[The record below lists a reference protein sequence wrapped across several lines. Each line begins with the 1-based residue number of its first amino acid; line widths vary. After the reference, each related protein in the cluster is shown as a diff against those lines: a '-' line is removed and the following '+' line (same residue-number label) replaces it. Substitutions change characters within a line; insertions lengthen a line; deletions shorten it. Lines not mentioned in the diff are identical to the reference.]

1 RKTPPR
7 LCNNT
12 LTTARS
18 PNQYTLVST
27 DSPHLDLEDTAAW
40 GKRHYGVEL
49 FLRGEPP
56 KRKFKILMSAI
67 RAHDIESEASHDAQL
82 IANKRCY
89 AVSPTLAVTSAEL
102 FRLVFVP

>member
-1 RKTPPR
+1 
-7 LCNNT
+7 
-12 LTTARS
+12 
-18 PNQYTLVST
+18 
-27 DSPHLDLEDTAAW
+27 
-40 GKRHYGVEL
+40 
-49 FLRGEPP
+49 
-56 KRKFKILMSAI
+56 MSAI